1 MSVRHQPPPTRFGQP
16 ASAQPKSGHK
26 LIVGAYLHQG
36 PQAAG
41 LSPALAG
48 HAFVGIERPDGRR
61 ETFGFSP
68 QERFDGK
75 SDVRRLSAG
84 VQGKVHGDA
93 AAFAKPGVR
102 VAVIPISENQA
113 QAALAKVDQYKAG
126 AQEFSATRRQCTTFA
141 TDVAKAAGVSVSPT
155 AAGQPRRFYE
165 MLNQPNGVMQGRF
178 RGSLQAKGDAVALPA
193 SFNLPSGPGQ
203 SLPDTVRGKMESFF
217 GTDFSNVRIHVGPEA
232 PAIGALA
239 FTVGDTIVFAP
250 GQYDPGSPRGQQI
263 LGHELAH
270 VVQQRA
276 GRVRNPF
283 GSGLAVVQDR
293 ALEAEADRLGMRAA
307 LGT

>member
-1 MSVRHQPPPTRFGQP
+1 MSSRHAPPPTRFGPSP
-16 ASAQPKSGHK
+16 AAAQAKAGYK
-26 LIVGAYLHQG
+26 LVVGAYLHQG
-36 PQAAG
+36 PKAAG
-41 LSPALAG
+41 LPPSLAG

-68 QERFDGK
+68 QNHHDARADYGQLR
-75 SDVRRLSAG
+75 SG

-102 VAVIPISENQA
+102 TTSLPISESQA
-113 QAALAKVDQYKAG
+113 MAALRKVDEYRARREPFN
-126 AQEFSATRRQCTTFA
+126 AARRQCTTFA
-141 TDVAKAAGVSVSPT
+141 TDVAKAAGVTVD
-155 AAGQPRRFYE
+155 AATGQPRSFYQA
-165 MLNQPNGVMQGRF
+165 LNRPDGVVQGRF
-178 RGSLQAKGDAVALPA
+178 AATIQAKGDAFALPQ
-193 SFNLPSGPGQ
+193 SFSLPSGQGQ
-203 SLPDTVRGKMESFF
+203 PIPDQVRGKMERFF
-217 GTDFSNVRIHVGPEA
+217 GTDFSRVRVHVGPEA

-250 GQYDPGSPRGQQI
+250 GQYDPNSPRGQQI

-283 GSGLAVVQDR
+283 GSGLAVVQDH

-307 LGT
+307 FGS

>member
-1 MSVRHQPPPTRFGQP
+1 
-16 ASAQPKSGHK
+16 
-26 LIVGAYLHQG
+26 
-36 PQAAG
+36 
-41 LSPALAG
+41 
-48 HAFVGIERPDGRR
+48 
-61 ETFGFSP
+61 
-68 QERFDGK
+68 
-75 SDVRRLSAG
+75 
-84 VQGKVHGDA
+84 
-93 AAFAKPGVR
+93 
-102 VAVIPISENQA
+102 
-113 QAALAKVDQYKAG
+113 
-126 AQEFSATRRQCTTFA
+126 
-141 TDVAKAAGVSVSPT
+141 
-155 AAGQPRRFYE
+155 

-178 RGSLQAKGDAVALPA
+178 QGSLQAKGDAFALPA

-203 SLPDTVRGKMESFF
+203 TLPDAVRGKMESFF
-217 GTDFSNVRIHVGPEA
+217 GTDFSGVRVHVGPEA

-250 GQYDPGSPRGQQI
+250 GQYDPASPRGQQI

-307 LGT
+307 LG

>member
-1 MSVRHQPPPTRFGQP
+1 MSPRHTPPPTRFGLS
-16 ASAQPKSGHK
+16 SAAQAKGEYK
-26 LIVGAYLHQG
+26 LVVGAYLHQG
-36 PQAAG
+36 PKAG
-41 LSPALAG
+41 GLPPALAG

-68 QERFDGK
+68 QNRHDIKADFGQL
-75 SDVRRLSAG
+75 RAG

-102 VAVIPISENQA
+102 TTTVSISEPQA
-113 QAALAKVDQYKAG
+113 MAALRKVDEYRSRHDPFNA
-126 AQEFSATRRQCTTFA
+126 AIRQCTTFA
-141 TDVAKAAGVSVSPT
+141 TDVAKAAGVKVAA
-155 AAGQPRRFYE
+155 AAGQPRAFYQA
-165 MLNQPNGVMQGRF
+165 LKRSDGIVQGRF
-178 RGSLQAKGDAVALPA
+178 SAALQAKGDAFALPP
-193 SFNLPSGPGQ
+193 SFTLPSGRGQ
-203 SLPDTVRGKMESFF
+203 QIPDQVRGKMERFF
-217 GTDFSNVRIHVGPEA
+217 GTDFSGVRVHVGPEA

-283 GSGLAVVQDR
+283 GSGLAVVQDH

-307 LGT
+307 FGS